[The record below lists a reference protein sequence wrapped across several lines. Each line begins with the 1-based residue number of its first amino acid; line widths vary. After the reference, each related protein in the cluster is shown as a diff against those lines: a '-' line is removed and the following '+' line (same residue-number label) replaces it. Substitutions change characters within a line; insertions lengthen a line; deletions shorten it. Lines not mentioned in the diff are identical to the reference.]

1 MCRQVIYNM
10 FEILVEE
17 KFDAAHCLRGYPGNC
32 ERLHGHTYKVQ
43 ALLHVKELGEIGMAI
58 DFRSARGALK
68 DIVGYLDH
76 THINELPEFTIT
88 NPTAENLA
96 RYIYGKM
103 KEKFASQLYKVTVWE
118 TESAAAAYW
127 EED

>member
-1 MCRQVIYNM
+1 M

-17 KFDAAHCLRGYPGNC
+17 KFDSAHCLRGYPGNC

-43 ALLHVKELGEIGMAI
+43 AFLRVRELGEIGMAI

-76 THINELPEFTIT
+76 TYMNELPEFTVT

-96 RYIYGKM
+96 CYIYAKM
-103 KEKFASQLYKVTVWE
+103 KEKFAGLLHKVTVWE
-118 TESAAAAYW
+118 TESAAASYW
-127 EED
+127 EEE